1 MPQTFTDN
9 TGRKWTL
16 ELTLGRAREIRG
28 KLNLDVF
35 NESDWQILMSSILDR
50 LTYAFYVVK
59 DQALELG
66 VTIDDFE
73 AAVMGDGVSDQVSD
87 ALVRELVFFY
97 SALGQVK
104 LSKLTKAFLAG
115 TEKEREKFATIDFD
129 KMLEVTMSTTPG

>member
-50 LTYAFYVVK
+50 LTYSFYVVK

-73 AAVMGDGVSDQVSD
+73 AAVMGDGISDQVSD

-104 LSKLTKAFLAG
+104 LSKLTKAFLTG

>member
-35 NESDWQILMSSILDR
+35 NESDWQVLMSSILDR

-97 SALGQVK
+97 SELGQVK

-115 TEKEREKFATIDFD
+115 TEKEREKFATINFD